1 MVSQETEQ
9 WLQGL
14 PLGEP
19 IDIGGESVC
28 LLVDDDG
35 AELVL
40 VLLREPSQVQIAE
53 AMRSG
58 FQCAL
63 EFDGGLA
70 IAEDSGA
77 LLLNRWLAQAESW
90 VDAAEALEDLLNQ
103 ASLCRAA
110 MKPSPARPAQ
120 ESNRAELRMRAAL
133 NGGTS

>member
-1 MVSQETEQ
+1 MVSQEMEQ
-9 WLQGL
+9 WLQAL

-40 VLLREPSQVQIAE
+40 VLLREPSQAQIAE

-63 EFDGGLA
+63 DFEAGLA

-77 LLLNRWLAQAESW
+77 LVLNRWLAQAETW
-90 VDAAEALEDLLNQ
+90 VDVAEALEDILNQ
-103 ASLCRAA
+103 AGLCRVA
-110 MKPSPARPAQ
+110 MKPSTARPAQ
-120 ESNRAELRMRAAL
+120 EANRAELRMRAAL